1 MGTTTR
7 VSRLVIVA
15 LVCVHYAL
23 GAAGPSSAADDDV
36 DLSGVQM
43 RHPEKQR
50 RQTPQAQERPS
61 KHKKKK
67 DKKEKGSKKEKIKE
81 AKDDDGRLSNRLS
94 DVSLNSVDVGVGLRS
109 TWGSPG
115 DFNPAIYRK
124 GKRNSAVAS
133 LISLFNPGSRS
144 STGSVRSVGR
154 GRLSDIF
161 GSEEEEGDLLHE
173 LPPLPDIPSRSVSTE
188 DLLRDMPPL
197 DAVAEKAK
205 TKTKKIKVVHP
216 GAEIPAEVYCSY
228 LGGQALCLA
237 KLPDSDFTDIFL
249 HDFVNK
255 TTQTCG
261 VLTFPSFQN
270 RGEACCNSA
279 EETEKA
285 WESARKSLKKRT
297 NWQQPDDQK
306 LMRKFR
312 HLIFQTCAIHLKDIA
327 FNVTAL
333 YVKPV
338 HRNILSVAFFT
349 APEKPSKTLDFIRL
363 YPAAHS
369 HADRVYVS
377 FDPPFKVIA
386 GGLGNV
392 QVRAKVYVS
401 GKRISG
407 VSYPDSLRVFKLKK
421 SKDDEETS
429 KNQLFFFTFNGAS
442 DTIAVMKYGN
452 SWAMM
457 MSDWISEL

>member
-7 VSRLVIVA
+7 VSQLVIVA

-23 GAAGPSSAADDDV
+23 GAAGPSSATDDDF
-36 DLSGVQM
+36 DLSGVQL

-50 RQTPQAQERPS
+50 RQTLQAQERPS
-61 KHKKKK
+61 SVDSIERKIKKKWLWPFN
-67 DKKEKGSKKEKIKE
+67 
-81 AKDDDGRLSNRLS
+81 A
-94 DVSLNSVDVGVGLRS
+94 SLNSVDVGAGLRS

-133 LISLFNPGSRS
+133 LRSLFNPGSRS

-161 GSEEEEGDLLHE
+161 GSEEEEGEDFLHE

-197 DAVAEKAK
+197 DTVAEKAK
-205 TKTKKIKVVHP
+205 TKTKKIKMVHP

-270 RGEACCNSA
+270 KGEACCNSA

-306 LMRKFR
+306 LMKKFR
-312 HLIFQTCAIHLKDIA
+312 HLIFQPCAIHLKDIA

-377 FDPPFKVIA
+377 VDPPFKVIA

-392 QVRAKVYVS
+392 QVRAKVYVN
-401 GKRISG
+401 GKKISS
-407 VSYPDSLRVFKLKK
+407 VSYPDSLQVFKLKK
-421 SKDDEETS
+421 SKDYEETS

-442 DTIAVMKYGN
+442 DTIAVMKYG
-452 SWAMM
+452 SRWGMM
-457 MSDWISEL
+457 MSDWMSSRMQS